1 MLGPDR
7 ATRIERMS
15 ELPPDLPR
23 LEVLRTWLQLT
34 LAQVDARITQLRAEQ
49 AARQRAVPAPEPDY
63 RIQRGLDAGRSPV
76 KVHLGDCGLA
86 RKAPGVS
93 EATARQALVEGV
105 AACEVCRPD
114 AELGILDA
122 G

>member
-1 MLGPDR
+1 
-7 ATRIERMS
+7 MS